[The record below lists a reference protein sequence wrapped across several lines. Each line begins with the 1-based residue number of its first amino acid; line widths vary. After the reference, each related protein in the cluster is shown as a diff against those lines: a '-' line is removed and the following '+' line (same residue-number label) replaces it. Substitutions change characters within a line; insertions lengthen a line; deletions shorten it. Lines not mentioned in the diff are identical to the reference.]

1 MRDNGHVKR
10 PLFLVAIPLLCLI
23 ATGWGCSTR
32 RVVSSSPASAALPR
46 QAHAETERFDD
57 AREIAEYDLAR
68 RSADRQPIPY
78 ERFAAAHL
86 RSKQMLTHYPGRPSD
101 STLNSWKNL
110 GPGNI
115 AGLARTLVFDPRN
128 PEIIYTT
135 GINGGVW
142 KSVDG
147 GATWNELGDF
157 LPVLVIASLALA
169 PQDSNTIYAGTGDG
183 FISYDAVAGAGI
195 FKSVDAGVNW
205 IRLASTAKDS
215 RFTFVNKLIV
225 SPNAIDRIYAATN
238 AGILRSDDGG
248 DSWTLTLDR
257 GFPQRGCQ
265 DMVIRTDQPVDVVV
279 ASCGIP
285 GLRSNGAL
293 LNKVSPLDNGTLPA
307 TVFLNQD
314 AADARSSWT
323 PVISDPNM
331 GFTSLAIAASNQN
344 ILYAAASAING
355 PYANA
360 LLAVYKSTDGGV
372 TWQARVRNSD
382 PNLLNTVM
390 LGYATN
396 ALCYTPGSFTGQ
408 AWHDNAIAVDPV
420 DPMRVWV
427 GGVDLFRSDD
437 GGANWGIASY
447 WWAGG
452 SPTPQYAH
460 GDHHALVFHPNYDGA
475 ANQEMFDLNDGGIF
489 RTDNARAPVST
500 TACQVGG
507 SIAWRLASTNLITLQ
522 FYHGSVL
529 PDGQGYFGGAQD
541 NGTVLGT
548 EAGGVLQWSS
558 LVGGDGGATAI
569 DATNPNILYASST
582 NSALLKSSDGGAT
595 FSTATTGI
603 SESGADFFLI
613 GTFAMDPN
621 LSTILWTGGNT
632 IWRTVNGAES
642 WTAASAPLVT
652 QSFGSFAVA
661 PGNSN
666 LVLAGSRTGEI
677 FRSTNA
683 LTANAGTV
691 WPKSI
696 PRVGW
701 VSALVF
707 DPVNPATVYAVYSSF
722 NVNPG
727 DAHIYK
733 SLDAGITWT
742 ASDGT
747 GLAGLPDAPYYTLAV
762 NPNHPSVLWVA
773 GDLGL
778 FVSENGGQTWAR
790 EVSGF
795 PVVPT
800 DYLTIQADSQ
810 GLALYAFTHGRGLW
824 RARIGSVP
832 VSQ

>member
-1 MRDNGHVKR
+1 MKR
-10 PLFLVAIPLLCLI
+10 RLFLVAIPLLCLI
-23 ATGWGCSTR
+23 AAGWGCSTH
-32 RVVSSSPASAALPR
+32 RVVPTAVLPK
-46 QAHAETERFDD
+46 QVAPETERFDD

-68 RSADRQPIPY
+68 RSADRKPIPY

-86 RSKQMLTHYPGRPSD
+86 RSKQMLKRYPGRPSD
-101 STLNSWKNL
+101 STLTSWKNL

-115 AGLARTLVFDPRN
+115 AGLARTLLFDPQN
-128 PEIIYTT
+128 PGTMYTT

-157 LPVLVIASLALA
+157 LPVLVIGSLALA

-183 FISYDAVAGAGI
+183 FISYDAVEGAGI
-195 FKSVDAGVNW
+195 FKSVNAGANW
-205 IRLASTAKDS
+205 IRLASTANDS

-248 DSWTLTLDR
+248 TSWTLTLDR

-265 DMVIRTDQPVDVVV
+265 DMVVRTDQPVDVIV

-285 GLRSNGAL
+285 GLRTNGAL
-293 LNKVSPLDNGTLPA
+293 LNKVSPLEDGTLPA
-307 TVFLNQD
+307 TVFLNPD
-314 AADARSSWT
+314 AANAHSSWT
-323 PVISDPNM
+323 AVIADPNM
-331 GFTSLAIAASNQN
+331 GFTSLAVAPSNQN
-344 ILYAAASAING
+344 ILYAAASSING
-355 PYANA
+355 AYASA
-360 LLAVYKSTDGGV
+360 LLAVYQSTDGGV
-372 TWQARVRNSD
+372 TWQARVRNTD
-382 PNLLNTVM
+382 ANVLNTVM
-390 LGYATN
+390 LGYAIN
-396 ALCYTPGSFTGQ
+396 GICYSPASFGGQ
-408 AWHDNAIAVDPV
+408 AWHDNAIAVDPL
-420 DPMRVWV
+420 DPMRVWI

-447 WWAGG
+447 WWGTPG
-452 SPTPQYAH
+452 STPQYAH
-460 GDHHALVFHPNYDGA
+460 ADHHAMVFPPNYDGA
-475 ANQEMFDLNDGGIF
+475 ANQTMFDLNDGGIF

-500 TACQVGG
+500 TACQVSG
-507 SIAWRLASTNLITLQ
+507 SIAWRLASTDLITLQ
-522 FYHGSVL
+522 FYHGSIL
-529 PDGQGYFGGAQD
+529 PGGQGYFGGAQD

-548 EAGGVLQWSS
+548 ETGGPLQWTSI
-558 LVGGDGGATAI
+558 VGGDGGATAI
-569 DATNPNILYASST
+569 DPTNPNIMYASST
-582 NSALLKSSDGGAT
+582 NSALLKSFDGGAT
-595 FSTATTGI
+595 FSNATAGI
-603 SESGADFFLI
+603 NEANADFFLI
-613 GTFAMDPN
+613 GTFVMDPN
-621 LSTILWTGGNT
+621 HSTTLWTGGNT
-632 IWRTVNGAES
+632 IWRTVNGAQS
-642 WTAASAPLVT
+642 WLAASAPLVT

-666 LVLAGSRTGEI
+666 LVLAGSRTGQI
-677 FRSTNA
+677 FRSANA
-683 LTANAGTV
+683 LSTGPRTI
-691 WPKSI
+691 WPMTT

-722 NVNPG
+722 NVNAG

-733 SLDAGITWT
+733 SVDTGITWT
-742 ASDGT
+742 ASDGS

-762 NPNHPSVLWVA
+762 NPNHPSVLWAA

-790 EVSGF
+790 EDSGF

-832 VSQ
+832 VTQ